1 MFEETIESETP
12 EEVEETGITPTEESD
27 DGSVLPM
34 VGLICTAGAA
44 IVGGVVAAKKLHLGT
59 RIKNGLKA
67 GSEAFK
73 APIAEEV
80 SDEKP
85 VEKYVEVET
94 VESSDE

>member
-1 MFEETIESETP
+1 MFEETIDSETP

-34 VGLICTAGAA
+34 VALVGAGIAA
-44 IVGGVVAAKKLHLGT
+44 VGGGIMAAKKFHLGT
-59 RIKNGLKA
+59 RIKHFVQA

-85 VEKYVEVET
+85 VDKYVEVET

>member
-34 VGLICTAGAA
+34 VGLILGAGAA
-44 IVGGVVAAKKLHLGT
+44 VVGGIAAARKFHLGT
-59 RIKNGLKA
+59 RVKNFVQA
-67 GSEAFK
+67 GCEGFK
-73 APIAEEV
+73 APIPEEV

-85 VEKYVEVET
+85 VDKYVEVET